1 MYLMYCK
8 YRSKSRNELIPERQ
22 DRDRRT
28 FNAKMKPRKY
38 KLLEGFTE

>member
-8 YRSKSRNELIPERQ
+8 YRSKSRNELILERQ

-38 KLLEGFTE
+38 KLLEGFTK